1 MVGTGEAAK
10 EQDPGAPTYAC
21 LVRLAV
27 KLKDQKA
34 LNAFLDPFVTH
45 ALVCQPKPQKIT
57 TPHGERGFVSSPFDL
72 RVQQSVNYPCA
83 SNGIGRGL

>member
-1 MVGTGEAAK
+1 MANSCTVAKRNVTEAPEVGRNVLRFALLRLSKRGRLLL
-10 EQDPGAPTYAC
+10 APTYAC

-45 ALVCQPKPQKIT
+45 ALVCQAKPQKIHYFT
-57 TPHGERGFVSSPFDL
+57 R
-72 RVQQSVNYPCA
+72 
-83 SNGIGRGL
+83 

>member
-1 MVGTGEAAK
+1 MPSSAFPSEGDYYYGRTGEAAK

-45 ALVCQPKPQKIT
+45 AEFVRQNPKK
-57 TPHGERGFVSSPFDL
+57 SSL
-72 RVQQSVNYPCA
+72 YTVNEVLLALHSILEYSKA
-83 SNGIGRGL
+83 